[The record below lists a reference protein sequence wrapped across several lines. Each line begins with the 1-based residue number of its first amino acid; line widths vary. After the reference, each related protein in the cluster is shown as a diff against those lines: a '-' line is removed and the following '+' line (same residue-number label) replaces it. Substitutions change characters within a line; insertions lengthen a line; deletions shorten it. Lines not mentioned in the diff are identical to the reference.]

1 MDVLGSNDHE
11 FFVAG
16 CISHMTYTG
25 KSKDTRDPMRV
36 ERGDRA
42 LDIMERYLRDHQWL
56 VGESITLADVALL
69 AYTRQ
74 AHLGGFDMLRRPK
87 LRQWVSRCE
96 AELGLAAV

>member
-1 MDVLGSNDHE
+1 MFWESNNHE

-16 CISHMTYTG
+16 CISHMTYMG

-42 LDIMERYLRDHQWL
+42 LDMMERQVVAAEWL
-56 VGESITLADVALL
+56 VGNGMTLADIALL

-74 AHLGGFDMLRRPK
+74 AHLGGFDMNARPGLRK
-87 LRQWVSRCE
+87 WIARCE
-96 AELGLAAV
+96 AELGLTAV

>member
-1 MDVLGSNDHE
+1 MVRHWPAASKIRFAVSSGCASIATWLAATSMVLAFIFLAIALSRLGWMARS
-11 FFVAG
+11 FVA
-16 CISHMTYTG
+16 
-25 KSKDTRDPMRV
+25 TRYQL
-36 ERGDRA
+36 GF
-42 LDIMERYLRDHQWL
+42 
-56 VGESITLADVALL
+56 VALL